1 MDPLFFGLRE
11 DQELL
16 GILEEGRALVPASLE
31 LQMN

>member
-1 MDPLFFGLRE
+1 MNPLFFGLRE

-16 GILEEGRALVPASLE
+16 RNLEKDRALVPASLE